1 LTGLSSAE
9 TLCLIDDGIIH
20 GGMLPKVRC
29 ALDAVNAGVRTSQI
43 IDGRVKH
50 SVLLELLTS
59 TGVGTLIK
67 GHAGEEAS

>member
-1 LTGLSSAE
+1 
-9 TLCLIDDGIIH
+9 
-20 GGMLPKVRC
+20 MLPKVRC

-67 GHAGEEAS
+67 GSVYSRAN

>member
-1 LTGLSSAE
+1 LLTGLGAAE
-9 TLCLIDDGIIH
+9 TECLIDDGIIH

-67 GHAGEEAS
+67 GSV

>member
-1 LTGLSSAE
+1 
-9 TLCLIDDGIIH
+9 
-20 GGMLPKVRC
+20 MLPKVRC
-29 ALDAVNAGVRTSQI
+29 ALDAVNAGVSTSQI

-67 GHAGEEAS
+67 GTNHSTEN